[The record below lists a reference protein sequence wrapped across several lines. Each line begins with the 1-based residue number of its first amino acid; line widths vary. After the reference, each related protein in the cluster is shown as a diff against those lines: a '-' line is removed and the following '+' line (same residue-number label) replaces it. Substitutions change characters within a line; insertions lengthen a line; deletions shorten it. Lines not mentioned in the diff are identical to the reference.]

1 MKKAALHTTTL
12 MHCKATQ
19 VLRYLFSTNQGNRS
33 KMTFVT
39 GANKVHMKD
48 LKTWLWLDDMMQET
62 FCRYQSY
69 SDRRFEHL
77 TNSGRSLTWAYKPK
91 ALKWSW

>member
-1 MKKAALHTTTL
+1 MNVKSFRMRLQCGVSINIFLKNKLIFMKKAALHTTTL

-48 LKTWLWLDDMMQET
+48 LKTWL
-62 FCRYQSY
+62 
-69 SDRRFEHL
+69 
-77 TNSGRSLTWAYKPK
+77 
-91 ALKWSW
+91 